1 MIHICKENTTSDIAI
16 INKKNNKIKNC
27 TLPGSLDFADDILQ
41 DNVMAENFD
50 DLILCPGANVGD
62 IPQSWGLEVIS

>member
-1 MIHICKENTTSDIAI
+1 M
-16 INKKNNKIKNC
+16 NC

-62 IPQSWGLEVIS
+62 IPQCWGLEVIS